1 MTVTER
7 PRTVEWALLTYV
19 VIVIGVLTLTPFRFD
34 WNAPGAIAWFGDSGD
49 APANV
54 LLFLPVG
61 YFFQLA
67 AGPGRRRPI
76 TLALLAGAALS
87 ASVECL
93 QLFLPDR
100 LTSFTD
106 LLANAAGAALGAAVC
121 QQLARRFRERAPR
134 LAGLEHPLVTVMY
147 LLLPLMWLTAADVDH
162 RPERVWMLA
171 PLGAVGALILGGLWQ
186 HQFAP
191 VVRLT
196 RPGVA
201 LMIGLWF
208 LLGSFTALFSAP
220 VTVAACFM
228 LVSLIALARL
238 YVFQAGNRSE
248 RRFEQL
254 VLVTVWPC
262 YLVYLSMLVPW
273 PAALAQV
280 SFDFVV
286 GYPEAA
292 FDRMAALRIGEQ
304 FAALS
309 LLGYLV
315 AESRGRHQGTAMR
328 RTTSSAAWVVL
339 AVLVVELAHGFLPA
353 ESASLAR
360 FVLGCIGGGFGFSL
374 YAGQLS
380 LVRLLGGR
388 AAA

>member
-1 MTVTER
+1 
-7 PRTVEWALLTYV
+7 
-19 VIVIGVLTLTPFRFD
+19 
-34 WNAPGAIAWFGDSGD
+34 
-49 APANV
+49 
-54 LLFLPVG
+54 
-61 YFFQLA
+61 
-67 AGPGRRRPI
+67 
-76 TLALLAGAALS
+76 LLAGTALS
-87 ASVECL
+87 AGVDCL

-106 LLANAAGAALGAAVC
+106 LLANATGAAMGAAVC
-121 QQLARRFRERAPR
+121 RQLARRFHERAPR
-134 LAGLEHPLVTVMY
+134 LAGLEHPLVTVLY
-147 LLLPLMWLTAADVDH
+147 LLLPLMWLTAADADH
-162 RPERVWMLA
+162 RPDRVWMLA
-171 PLGAVGALILGGLWQ
+171 PLGAIGALILGGLWQ

-208 LLGSFTALFSAP
+208 LLGSFTALFAAP
-220 VTVAACFM
+220 TTVLECFV
-228 LVSLIALARL
+228 LVSLIALVRL
-238 YVFQAGNRSE
+238 YVFRVATRSE

-254 VLVTVWPC
+254 VLITVWPC

-273 PAALAQV
+273 PVALSQA

-286 GYPEAA
+286 GYPDAA

-304 FAALS
+304 FAVLS

-315 AESRGRHQGTAMR
+315 AESRGRHRGTALR
-328 RTTSSAAWVVL
+328 RAVCSGAWVML
-339 AVLVVELAHGFLPA
+339 AVLVVELVHGFLPSD
-353 ESASLAR
+353 SASLAR
-360 FVLGCIGGGFGFSL
+360 FALGCIGGGFGFSL

-388 AAA
+388 TVT